1 MVEKSF
7 DYLRLLEGKCGYMDI
22 GLCALGLLPSAWTD
36 CACLEA
42 RAKAGAQE
50 CICLQSSVDGFWLHM
65 ALTLAKLVVS
75 DDVFESPAAS
85 PVRADMHSV
94 TYISCR
100 AKGLWV
106 SASIIVVVTVHVWLV
121 RTLTATQERPSSS
134 FLRMC
139 VKKKDVTSIN
149 TNSSSFSLFT

>member
-1 MVEKSF
+1 
-7 DYLRLLEGKCGYMDI
+7 
-22 GLCALGLLPSAWTD
+22 
-36 CACLEA
+36 
-42 RAKAGAQE
+42 
-50 CICLQSSVDGFWLHM
+50 M

-75 DDVFESPAAS
+75 DYVFESPAAS

-106 SASIIVVVTVHVWLV
+106 SASIVVVVTVHVWLV